1 MTWDVLDHLAQR
13 HRVDFIG
20 ARAPDGLP
28 AGVRFLE
35 VEQDRKLPRSL
46 DPLQFRRS
54 AAGRL
59 RASAAEVSLGLG
71 AVAPATDVVW
81 VQSVHRAWL
90 RTARRI
96 RTGAL
101 EVPAQVRYAMPRH
114 IVLLAMERQYF
125 TRFRPRAIMCTSER
139 EVDDLAELY
148 GVDRSITAVV
158 PNPFDPRRFNLGRRC
173 EHRSAAR
180 QRLGV
185 GDEDVALLFVANEL
199 HRKGFGE
206 TLSALARIDDH
217 RVTLHLIGRAPPT
230 PYSSLI
236 ERLGLSRRVR
246 YHGPTSDIGWW
257 YAGGDLLVLPTH
269 YEPFGLVIVEALAS
283 GVPVIT
289 TRLAGAATAVE
300 HGKSG
305 LIQEDPSD
313 ISELTSLI
321 GIALDADLAEWGR
334 AGAGSVDAYRR
345 DQVMARVES
354 VLFPNGSL
362 Q

>member
-1 MTWDVLDHLAQR
+1 VTWDVLEHLAQR
-13 HRVDFIG
+13 HRVDFVG

-28 AGVRFLE
+28 AGVGFLE
-35 VEQDRKLPRSL
+35 VEQDRRLPRSL

-54 AAGRL
+54 AASRL
-59 RASAAEVSLGLG
+59 RASSAEVSLGLG
-71 AVAPATDVVW
+71 AIAPATDVVW

-90 RTARRI
+90 RAARRI
-96 RTGAL
+96 RIGRV

-114 IVLLAMERQYF
+114 LVLLAMEREYF

-139 EVDDLAELY
+139 EVEDLAELY
-148 GVDRSITAVV
+148 GVERSITAVV
-158 PNPFDPRRFNLGRRC
+158 PNPFDPRQFNLDRRR

-185 GDEDVALLFVANEL
+185 GDDDLALLFVANEL

-206 TLSALARIDDH
+206 TLSALARIDDP

-236 ERLGLSRRVR
+236 QRLGLSRRVR
-246 YHGPTSDIGWW
+246 YHGPTNDIGWW

-289 TRLAGAATAVE
+289 TRIAGAATAVE
-300 HGKSG
+300 HGESG
-305 LIQEDPSD
+305 LIQEDPYD
-313 ISELTSLI
+313 ISELASLI
-321 GIALDADLAEWGR
+321 SVALDADLAEWGR
-334 AGAGSVDAYRR
+334 VGARSVDVYRR
-345 DQVMARVES
+345 DRVMAKVES
-354 VLFPNGSL
+354 VLFPEG
-362 Q
+362 